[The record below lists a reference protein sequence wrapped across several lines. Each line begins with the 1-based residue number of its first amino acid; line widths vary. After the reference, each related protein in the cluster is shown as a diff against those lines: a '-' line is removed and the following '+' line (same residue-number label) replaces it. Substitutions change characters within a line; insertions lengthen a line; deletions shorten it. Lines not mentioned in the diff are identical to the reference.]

1 MAERV
6 VKVTLSARVAEYN
19 KGMQEAAQATRK
31 VGTEAEKL
39 AQTREAMQEL
49 GQAGVAVGTLLT
61 AGVGVAIAKFA
72 EFDQQMSY
80 VQAATN
86 ETAGNMEL
94 LREAALEAGASTVF
108 SATES
113 AAAIE
118 ELSKAGISTTDILGG
133 GLKGALDLA
142 AAGGLDVAQAAE
154 IAATTMQ
161 QFRLSGEDATH
172 VADLLAAGAA
182 KAMGDVNDMA
192 QALNQ
197 SGLVAAQFGL
207 SVEETTGTLAAF
219 AQAGLLGS
227 DAGTSF
233 RTMLLRMA
241 NPTEEVKKLMA
252 DIGFEAYNTQGQFIG
267 LAGLAGELETSL
279 AGMTDAQRDQT
290 LAMIFG
296 QDAIRAANILLR
308 EGEEGIRDW
317 TTAVDDQGFAAETA
331 ATRLDNL
338 LGDWEAF
345 TGALDTAFIQMG
357 EGANGPL
364 RELVQGLT
372 MLVEGFTEL
381 PEWVQQGTLL
391 LGAAVGAIALAGG
404 AALIAVPKIVAF
416 RIAMQDMG
424 GVAGVTR
431 GAMSSLTGFL
441 GGPWGIA
448 LTAAVGLATVWISTN
463 QRMASAASEFRDTL
477 DDTTGALTDY
487 TTELIAKKLQEAGAF
502 EQAEKAGISQRELTE
517 AIAEGGKAYDDMLSK
532 LRDAHDA
539 TGGFDSGLGNA
550 VNTVREMGVQI
561 EDAKAGFE
569 NIEAA
574 TEGSTEAADENTEA
588 LAGLGEAAEETQSL
602 VDALAETIRNFG
614 SAQFDVEQGTI
625 AFYESFNE
633 LDALLK
639 EGAGSL
645 DVTTEAGQKTLST
658 MLGTADATN
667 EYAASV
673 AAMGGSTEEVQGILD
688 SGRQKIIDT
697 RIALGDSEEAARAYA
712 DRLIATPEAI
722 QTTVQLNGAEQAAER
737 LRRFAEQIAS
747 IPSSKTVAVSAVT
760 GGLGGLL
767 ATGSANGNIFDYA
780 KAFANGGGVDTG
792 IYQGRTASIHKFAEP
807 ETIWEAYI
815 SGKPDQRDRNIGIWQ
830 ETGRR
835 LGVESAPAQVSFP
848 DRITLVDDSG
858 SILTHARVIA
868 DGASM
873 GAVSGLTSAFRG
885 GRRV

>member
-19 KGMQEAAQATRK
+19 KGMQEAAQATRT

-39 AQTREAMQEL
+39 AQTREAMMEL

-72 EFDQQMSY
+72 EFDQQMSF

-86 ETAGNMEL
+86 ETAENMEL

-108 SATES
+108 SASES

-118 ELSKAGISTTDILGG
+118 ELAKAGVSTADILGG

-142 AAGGLDVAQAAE
+142 AAGGLGVAQAAE

-161 QFRLSGEDATH
+161 QFRLGGEDATH

-182 KAMGDVNDMA
+182 KAMGDVTDMA

-197 SGLVAAQFGL
+197 SGLVASQFGL

-241 NPTEEVKKLMA
+241 NPTKEVTQLMEQ
-252 DIGFEAYNTQGQFIG
+252 IGFEAYNAQGQFIG

-308 EGEEGIRDW
+308 EGEKGIKDW
-317 TTAVDDQGFAAETA
+317 TSAVDDQGFAAETA

-364 RELVQGLT
+364 RALVQGLT
-372 MLVEGFTEL
+372 QLVDGFTEL

-391 LGAAVGAIALAGG
+391 LGAAVGAISLVGGTAL
-404 AALIAVPKIVAF
+404 LAVPKIVAF
-416 RIAMQDMG
+416 RLAMQQMG
-424 GVAGVTR
+424 GAAGVTR
-431 GAMSSLTGFL
+431 GAVSSLSGFL

-448 LTAAVGLATVWISTN
+448 ITAAVGLATVWISTN
-463 QRMASAASEFRDTL
+463 QRMASAAEEFRETL
-477 DDTTGALTDY
+477 DTTTGSLTAY
-487 TTELIAKKLQEAGAF
+487 TTKLVAKKLQEAGAF

-517 AIAEGGKAYDDMLSK
+517 AIVEGGDAYDTIVRR

-539 TGGFDSGLGNA
+539 TGGFDAGLGNA

-561 EDAKAGFE
+561 EDAKTGFE
-569 NIEAA
+569 NIQAA
-574 TEGSTEAADENTEA
+574 TEGSTDAAVENEAALSAIT
-588 LAGLGEAAEETQSL
+588 
-602 VDALAETIRNFG
+602 G
-614 SAQFDVEQGTI
+614 SAESAQEEIDQLADAIRGFASKTLDSRDANRQFEQALDDLTKSLQENGTTLDI
-625 AFYESFNE
+625 TTQAGRDNESA
-633 LDALLK
+633 LDAVAQAALRSAAATL
-639 EGAGSL
+639 
-645 DVTTEAGQKTLST
+645 VTTNSQDEARASLQRGREELIR
-658 MLGTADATN
+658 MLG
-667 EYAASV
+667 
-673 AAMGGSTEEVQGILD
+673 QLGIT
-688 SGRQKIIDT
+688 G
-697 RIALGDSEEAARAYA
+697 AEAQAYA
-712 DRLIATPEAI
+712 DKLGLIPENIYTYA
-722 QTTVQLNGAEQAAER
+722 QVETAAAESKIAE
-737 LRRFAEQIAS
+737 LTRRRVMYIDS
-747 IPSSKTVAVSAVT
+747 IVT
-760 GGLGGLL
+760 DGGARPLQGGV
-767 ATGSANGNIFDYA
+767 TSANGNLIDYA
-780 KAFANGGGVDTG
+780 RAFASGGGVDTG
-792 IYQGRTASIHKFAEP
+792 IYAGRAGSIHKFAEP

-835 LGVESAPAQVSFP
+835 LGVESAPTPVRFP
-848 DRITLVDDSG
+848 DRITLVDADG
-858 SILTHARVIA
+858 SILTRARVIA
-868 DGASM
+868 GDAVQGYVRSEEVRWGG
-873 GAVSGLTSAFRG
+873 GAVSL
-885 GRRV
+885 